1 MAVFFVEFTVEGSP
15 LERGGGSITQ
25 IAGFSLEGMVRHV
38 MDGPD
43 SMFRWMVPG
52 VGSAWICFCTVALAF
67 YEFVSLVFGGVGV
80 AVDDCLGSPGCWVV
94 WCEGRVVL
102 RGEGVA

>member
-1 MAVFFVEFTVEGSP
+1 
-15 LERGGGSITQ
+15 
-25 IAGFSLEGMVRHV
+25 MVRHV

-52 VGSAWICFCTVALAF
+52 WVVLGSVLYGGAGFF

-80 AVDDCLGSPGCWVV
+80 AVDDRLGSLGCWVV
-94 WCEGRVVL
+94 WCEGESCA
-102 RGEGVA
+102 EG

>member
-1 MAVFFVEFTVEGSP
+1 MFVCSVGGICLRIFRVVSPWVVPVYCGGVLLSFTVEGSP
-15 LERGGGSITQ
+15 LEGGWVYYADSGV
-25 IAGFSLEGMVRHV
+25 SLEGMVRHV

-67 YEFVSLVFGGVGV
+67 STNSLVWCL
-80 AVDDCLGSPGCWVV
+80 AVSV
-94 WCEGRVVL
+94 
-102 RGEGVA
+102 